1 MVDAYRATIWEKLD
15 DYVFFIK
22 SLQSAIQFVFSV
34 FIFCNGAW
42 ILVYE
47 SGGAIRAMM
56 ISIHAYFNI
65 WTQAKEGWKIFSKR
79 RKAVSK
85 LDMLR
90 DATPEQLSQL
100 NDVCAICYQEL
111 TNAKIT
117 LCNHY
122 FHSICLRKWLNM
134 NDSCPLCLSIM
145 FKTTTKSDKDTN
157 EELNNLNNVNQ
168 SSSSSSSSS
177 TNLSNSA
184 SNNSLE
190 FLSPDDI
197 IHYYED

>member
-1 MVDAYRATIWEKLD
+1 MIDAYRSTIWERLD
-15 DYVFFIK
+15 DYVFYIK

-42 ILVYE
+42 ILIYE

-65 WTQAKEGWKIFSKR
+65 WTQAKEGWKVFSKR

-85 LDMLR
+85 LDLLK
-90 DATPEQLSQL
+90 DATPEQLIEL

-111 TNAKIT
+111 TSAKIT

-122 FHSICLRKWLNM
+122 FHSTCLRKWFNH
-134 NDSCPLCLSIM
+134 NDQCPLCLQIC
-145 FKTTTKSDKDTN
+145 FVKTTKKTNKDQENANHPEDSVETN
-157 EELNNLNNVNQ
+157 EPSTDQQ
-168 SSSSSSSSS
+168 SQ
-177 TNLSNSA
+177 SN
-184 SNNSLE
+184 E
-190 FLSPDDI
+190 
-197 IHYYED
+197 E